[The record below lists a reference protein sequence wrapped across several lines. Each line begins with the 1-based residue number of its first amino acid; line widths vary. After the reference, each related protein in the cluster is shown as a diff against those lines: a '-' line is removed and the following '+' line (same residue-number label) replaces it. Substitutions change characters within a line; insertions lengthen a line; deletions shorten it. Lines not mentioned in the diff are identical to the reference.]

1 MPAAGAGGHRVEA
14 FAGERILAMDPRTE
28 KTTRPCPACKSV
40 QRRDLGI
47 KNKLE
52 IVSCLECDTI
62 YTPYSPWYSS
72 TYYYVDYHEHCDPAP
87 NAYVRA
93 RLHEIT
99 SEFAPYRQNNRLL
112 DVGCGAGAMLEAAT
126 KNGWNVQGV
135 DVSASAVKHSRSL
148 GFDVFHG
155 ELQEA
160 KLPDQYFDVVTAGEL
175 LEHVFDPQV
184 VMNEIARLLRPGG
197 LLWTTTP
204 HSRGL
209 SARVLGIE
217 WGNVRPPEHLQLF
230 SSSGLRL
237 VLERAGFHDVKLRTE
252 GGNPFEIWNA
262 LKSRRSSSAPECEAA
277 ETETAREALD
287 SWLSTT
293 VEQGRSRRALKNAVN
308 SILNISRL
316 GDSLKVVAIKSRH

>member
-1 MPAAGAGGHRVEA
+1 MPTAVADGVKVEA

-28 KTTRPCPACKSV
+28 KATRSCPACKSV

-52 IVSCLECDTI
+52 IVSCLECESI

-72 TYYYVDYHEHCDPAP
+72 TYYYVDYHDHGDSTP

-99 SEFAPYRQNNRLL
+99 SEFAPFRQNNRLL
-112 DVGCGAGAMLEAAT
+112 DVGCGAGALLEAASR
-126 KNGWNVQGV
+126 NGWSVQGV
-135 DVSASAVKHSRSL
+135 DVSASAVEHGRSL
-148 GFDVFHG
+148 GFEVFHG

-160 KLPDQYFDVVTAGEL
+160 KLPDQYFDVITAGEL
-175 LEHVFDPQV
+175 LEHVFDPQL

-209 SARVLGIE
+209 SARLLGIE

-237 VLERAGFHDVKLRTE
+237 VLERAGFRDLTLRTE
-252 GGNPFEIWNA
+252 GGNPFEIWHA
-262 LKSRRSSSAPECEAA
+262 LKSRRASSQRESEAG
-277 ETETAREALD
+277 ESENAREALD

-293 VEQGRSRRALKNAVN
+293 VAHGRSRRVLKNAVN
-308 SILNISRL
+308 TFLNLSRL
-316 GDSLKVVAIKSRH
+316 GDSLKVVAIKSV